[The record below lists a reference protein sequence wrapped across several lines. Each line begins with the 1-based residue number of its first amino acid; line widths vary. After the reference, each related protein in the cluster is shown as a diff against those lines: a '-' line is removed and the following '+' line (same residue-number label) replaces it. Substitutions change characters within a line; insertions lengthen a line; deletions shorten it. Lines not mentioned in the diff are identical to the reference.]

1 MTSITAVKR
10 GRGRPPKDQA
20 VFSQAK
26 AELIRAGMEI
36 LTEKGFSATGI
47 DEILRSVGVPKG
59 SFYHYFKNKDAFGSE
74 LIQSYVKFFEYKLN
88 KFLSDETLSP
98 LDRLTAF
105 MNNAI
110 DGMARYEF
118 KRGCL
123 VGNLG
128 QEMGTLP
135 ESFRIQLIAAF
146 EVWQQQ
152 VEKCL
157 EEARTLK
164 QIPATTNCKEVAY
177 IFWTGWEGAVL
188 RSKLER
194 DPTALRS
201 FSKFFLSSLTH

>member
-1 MTSITAVKR
+1 MSPVSAIKR
-10 GRGRPPKDQA
+10 GRGRPPKDQSL
-20 VFSQAK
+20 FSEAK

-74 LIQSYVKFFEYKLN
+74 LIQNYTKFFEHKLT
-88 KFLSDETLSP
+88 KYLSDEKLPP
-98 LDRLTAF
+98 LKRLEAF
-105 MNNAI
+105 MNDAI
-110 DGMARYEF
+110 EGMSRYEF

-128 QEMGTLP
+128 QEMGSLP
-135 ESFRIQLIAAF
+135 EPFRIQLIAAL
-146 EVWQQQ
+146 ESWQNQ
-152 VEKCL
+152 VELCL
-157 EEARTLK
+157 EQAKAMK
-164 QIPATTNCKEVAY
+164 QIPTAINCKETAY

-194 DPTALRS
+194 NPSALHS
-201 FSKFFLSSLTH
+201 FSKFFIGSLKP